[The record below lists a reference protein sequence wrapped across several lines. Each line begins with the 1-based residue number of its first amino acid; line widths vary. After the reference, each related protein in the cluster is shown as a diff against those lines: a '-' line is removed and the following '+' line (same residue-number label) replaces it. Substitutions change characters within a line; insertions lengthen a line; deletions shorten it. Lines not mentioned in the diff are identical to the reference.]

1 MKFVDTAEKVRE
13 REDKRKNIQRILE
26 WEVKQEQAEQKARA
40 KNKNVGQLSLGETT
54 LLNFR
59 KGTVKKKW

>member
-40 KNKNVGQLSLGETT
+40 KNKNAGQLSLGETT